1 MKIDYTIKEVLPK
14 IYAVILPDDYHRPML
29 FMRVQEYY
37 ESPNPQFRGKSFD
50 VWDYIE
56 WYSRNHKDAFT
67 YAFDWG
73 GFNIPLEV
81 AYNCYDTLK
90 DSYTPYD
97 EIMEN
102 IIHTIYEMNGDSCDG
117 YIIGAGDEEGETFI
131 HEVCHGLY
139 ATNPLYKELADEITQ
154 MIPTK
159 LYSKITKNLID
170 YGYTMDVMD
179 DEIQAY
185 MMTNWA
191 TTSFSKKIAEKEF
204 KPFVKLYKQA
214 LNSFLNNVNK

>member
-1 MKIDYTIKEVLPK
+1 MKINYTIKEVKPK
-14 IYAVILPDDYHRPML
+14 VYAVTVPDNYHRPML

-37 ESPNPQFRGKSFD
+37 ESPNPLFRGKSFD
-50 VWDYIE
+50 IWDYIE
-56 WYSRNHKDAFT
+56 WYSRNHRDAFT

-73 GFNIPLEV
+73 GFNIPLEI

-90 DSYTPYD
+90 DGYTPYD

-117 YIIGAGDEEGETFI
+117 YIIGAGDLDGETFI

-139 ATNPLYKELADEITQ
+139 HTNPLYKELADEITAT
-154 MIPTK
+154 IPTP
-159 LYSKITKNLID
+159 LYKSMMKNLMD
-170 YGYTMDVMD
+170 SGYTIGVID

-185 MMTNWA
+185 MMSNWDYTN
-191 TTSFSKKIAEKEF
+191 FSKRINRRQCGKLS
-204 KPFVKLYKQA
+204 KLYKQT
-214 LNSFLNNVNK
+214 LESFLK